1 MCTRCSN
8 QASPLHLQ
16 VHLIQA
22 VNVSTDVDPG
32 ADASAADLVGA
43 VSEDIKRTYASVLR
57 ACMDTQVELHEE
69 SIRVDDSC

>member
-16 VHLIQA
+16 VHMIQA
-22 VNVSTDVDPG
+22 VNLSTEVYPG

-43 VSEDIKRTYASVLR
+43 VSEDIDSYGGAWCVHTAH
-57 ACMDTQVELHEE
+57 AME
-69 SIRVDDSC
+69 SE